1 MVKIIN
7 LVKSFNGQ
15 RVLDGIN
22 LEMPTG
28 QITVVIGKSGVGK
41 SVLLKHIVGL
51 LKPDSGQ
58 IVVDGEDISRLR
70 GRQLREFKQRF
81 AVLFQGGA
89 LFDSLNVFENV
100 AFPLREK
107 THLPETEISQRVRF
121 RLAQMNL
128 TPEVETKLPDE
139 LSGGMRKRVALARAM
154 IQEPELMFFDEPV
167 TGLDPPMTNTVFH
180 LIARTHQESNYTAL
194 MVSHDIPEVFSVA
207 HQVAM
212 LHKGRIV
219 AAGTPEEIQNHP
231 DPVVQSFIRGEVD
244 FLEDKTIS

>member
-1 MVKIIN
+1 MIKIIN
-7 LVKSFNGQ
+7 LVKSFNGEK
-15 RVLDGIN
+15 VLDGIN

-41 SVLLKHIVGL
+41 SVLLKHIIGL

-58 IVVDGEDISRLR
+58 IIVDGQDIALLR
-70 GRQLREFKQRF
+70 GRALRKFKRRY

-89 LFDSLNVFENV
+89 LFDSLSVFENI

-107 THLPETEISQRVRF
+107 TRLPESEIAERVRE
-121 RLAQMNL
+121 RLEQMSL
-128 TPEVETKLPDE
+128 TAEVEDKFPDE
-139 LSGGMRKRVALARAM
+139 LSGGMKKRVALARAM
-154 IQEPELMFFDEPV
+154 IQEPEIMFYDEPV

-180 LIARTHQESNYTAL
+180 LISRTHEESGYTAL
-194 MVSHDIPEVFSVA
+194 MVSHDIPDVFQVA

-212 LHKGRIV
+212 LHKGRII
-219 AAGTPEEIQNHP
+219 AAGTPGEIQNHP

-244 FLEDKTIS
+244 FLEA

>member
-1 MVKIIN
+1 MIKIIN

-15 RVLDGIN
+15 IVLDGLN
-22 LEMPTG
+22 LEMPQG

-58 IVVDGEDISRLR
+58 IIVDGQDISLLK
-70 GRQLREFKQRF
+70 GRQLREFKRRV

-89 LFDSLNVFENV
+89 LFDSLTVFENI

-107 THLPETEISQRVRF
+107 TQLTEAEIATRVRG
-121 RLAQMNL
+121 RLTQMSL
-128 TPEVETKLPDE
+128 TSEAESKFPDE
-139 LSGGMRKRVALARAM
+139 LSGGMKKRVALARAM
-154 IQEPELMFFDEPV
+154 IQEPEIMFFDEPV

-180 LIARTHQESNYTAL
+180 LITKTHEDSGYTAL
-194 MVSHDIPEVFSVA
+194 MVSHDIPDVFQVA
-207 HQVAM
+207 HKVAM
-212 LHKGRIV
+212 LHRGRII
-219 AAGTPEEIQNHP
+219 AAGTPEEIQSHP

-244 FLEDKTIS
+244 FLEA

>member
-1 MVKIIN
+1 MIKIIN
-7 LVKSFNGQ
+7 LVKSFGGHK
-15 RVLDGIN
+15 VLDGIN

-41 SVLLKHIVGL
+41 SVLLKHIIGL

-58 IVVDGEDISRLR
+58 ILLEGQDISLLR
-70 GRQLREFKQRF
+70 GRSLRNFKQRL

-89 LFDSLNVFENV
+89 LFDSLSVFENI

-107 THLPETEISQRVRF
+107 TRLPDDEIAQRVRT
-121 RLAQMNL
+121 RLAQMSL
-128 TPEVETKLPDE
+128 SAEVEAKFPDE
-139 LSGGMRKRVALARAM
+139 LSGGMKKRVALARAM
-154 IQEPELMFFDEPV
+154 IQEPEIMFFDEPV

-180 LIARTHQESNYTAL
+180 LISKTHEASGYTAL

-212 LHKGRIV
+212 LHKGRII
-219 AAGTPEEIQNHP
+219 AAGTPVEIQNHP

-244 FLEDKTIS
+244 FLED

>member
-7 LVKSFNGQ
+7 LVKTFNGQ
-15 RVLDGIN
+15 KVLDGIN
-22 LEMPTG
+22 LTMPTG

-58 IVVDGEDISRLR
+58 ILVDGQDISQLR

-107 THLPETEISQRVRF
+107 TRLPETEISQKVRF

-128 TPEVETKLPDE
+128 SPEVETKLPDE

-154 IQEPELMFFDEPV
+154 IQEPEIMFFDEPV

-180 LIARTHQESNYTAL
+180 LISRTHQESNYTAL

-219 AAGTPEEIQNHP
+219 AAGTPDEIQNHP
-231 DPVVQSFIRGEVD
+231 DPEVQRFIHGEVD
-244 FLEDKTIS
+244 FLEDKTIL